1 MTEYKLTERERSV
14 LHGFAQG
21 LEADAVAENLGIT
34 TEQVEQI
41 SLNILN
47 KLFAGAVYQV
57 AADTPTPTDAFYE
70 EELVGV

>member
-21 LEADAVAENLGIT
+21 LEADAIAENLGIT

-41 SLNILN
+41 SLNILH
-47 KLFAGAVYQV
+47 KLFTGAVHQLT
-57 AADTPTPTDAFYE
+57 AATPTDASCE
-70 EELVGV
+70 EELVCV